1 MNLERGQKR
10 WNVFLRKAK
19 QYFNPTAGSCLD
31 LGCGRG
37 EFVIAGLK
45 DGYDIF
51 GLDVELQGINQF
63 NQAVTHYLKRQG
75 FEGKCLVY
83 DGEHIPFSSERFLS
97 IHSWFV
103 LEHIPNLEVVLREIV
118 RVTQG
123 GGFLILDAQ
132 DARTFYEGHANIPW
146 LPFMPKSMIPA
157 WLEVFGCE
165 DKIEYVM
172 NSCFYITT
180 PRVATILEACG
191 CDIIYQSS
199 TPKELIPNHA
209 NIYSRDDLIKL
220 AHEVKKQWENHQW
233 PPVQENLQIVAR
245 KRNTPY

>member
-19 QYFNPTAGSCLD
+19 QYFDPGNGSCLD

-37 EFVIAGLK
+37 EFVIAGLR
-45 DGYDIF
+45 DGYDVF

-63 NQAVTHYLKRQG
+63 NQSVHRHLGRSG
-75 FEGKCLVY
+75 FEEQCLAY
-83 DGEHIPFSSERFLS
+83 DGEHIPLSSERFSS

-103 LEHIPNLEVVLREIV
+103 LEHVPNLEVVLREAV
-118 RVTQG
+118 RVTKR
-123 GGFLILDAQ
+123 GGFLMLDAQ

-157 WLEVFGCE
+157 WLKVFGCE
-165 DKIEYVM
+165 EKSEYIM

-180 PRVATILEACG
+180 PQVSTILETCG
-191 CDIIYQSS
+191 CEIIHQSG
-199 TPKELIPNHA
+199 TPEELIPNHVGF
-209 NIYSRDDLIKL
+209 YSDEDLVKL
-220 AHEVKKQWENHQW
+220 ANEVKDRWQSHQW
-233 PPVQENLQIVAR
+233 PAPQDNVQIIARRRNL
-245 KRNTPY
+245 